1 LRRLLAGASRRLM
14 ESLPLHDLILLKDLC
29 FGYGYSISLGA
40 DDALDLAFLGPS
52 LAALPAAA

>member
-1 LRRLLAGASRRLM
+1 MCRLLAGASRRLM
-14 ESLPLHDLILLKDLC
+14 ESLPLYDLILLKDLC
-29 FGYGYSISLGA
+29 FSDEYSIGLGA